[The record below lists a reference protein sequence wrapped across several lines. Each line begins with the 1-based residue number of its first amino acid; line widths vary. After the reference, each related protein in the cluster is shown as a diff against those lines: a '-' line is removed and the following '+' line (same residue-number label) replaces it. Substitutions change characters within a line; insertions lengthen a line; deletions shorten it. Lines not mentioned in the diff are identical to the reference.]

1 VRVGVERA
9 EAVSQALARFDA
21 IAKVE
26 TIGTGNGR
34 VQLRAM
40 PREGAPAAPE
50 LVALIR
56 TKFIEVDDVSIERGN
71 LDDVFRQITTSDT
84 GASHA

>member
-1 VRVGVERA
+1 
-9 EAVSQALARFDA
+9 L
-21 IAKVE
+21 
-26 TIGTGNGR
+26 
-34 VQLRAM
+34 

-50 LVALIR
+50 LVTLIR
-56 TKFIEVDDVSIERGN
+56 AKFIEIDDVSIERGN